1 MTGKN
6 RVRRRRCKDNLRVLI
21 RETGRMPFV
30 DMRLLGRGPIKISW
44 FYRIQKQ
51 WGIHME
57 TTGTQAVGFMFGVT
71 STVTAEIIRL
81 DLPKKDIHLILL
93 QNLGIAKFDKS
104 FSSS

>member
-1 MTGKN
+1 
-6 RVRRRRCKDNLRVLI
+6 
-21 RETGRMPFV
+21 
-30 DMRLLGRGPIKISW
+30 
-44 FYRIQKQ
+44 
-51 WGIHME
+51 ME